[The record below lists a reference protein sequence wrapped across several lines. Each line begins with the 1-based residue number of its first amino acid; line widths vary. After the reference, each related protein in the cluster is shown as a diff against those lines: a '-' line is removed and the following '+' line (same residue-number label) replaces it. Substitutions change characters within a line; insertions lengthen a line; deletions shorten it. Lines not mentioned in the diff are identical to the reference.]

1 MTRTTKSKRDIFYR
15 LAKEQGWRAR
25 SVYKLLQLDQQYSLL
40 GKDVRKVVDLCAAP
54 GSWSQVLSRKL
65 YTGHVLGFGEYDVVG
80 GSGSGGNHCNGGR
93 CDDCSGSSCGGAI
106 NDTKDVN
113 ETNKQDDRKIIA
125 VDLQKMAPLHG
136 VVQLQG
142 DITLLETSERIK
154 KELENAKADLIV
166 CDGAP
171 DVTGLH
177 DMDEY
182 VQGQLIISAL
192 NICLHCLKDGGNFV
206 AKIFV
211 GPDEDI
217 LKEQLAIFFESVSIS
232 KPSSSRDNSSEA
244 FIVCERMAIPSR
256 FDPLLFTTFIESGYD
271 LDFLKKSDRCDEYN
285 LSLIPDVAC
294 GDKSGYPPRNTTDAD
309 VVPLSLDVLSLKN

>member
-1 MTRTTKSKRDIFYR
+1 M
-15 LAKEQGWRAR
+15 
-25 SVYKLLQLDQQYSLL
+25 YKLLQLDQQYSLL
-40 GKDVRKVVDLCAAP
+40 GKGVRKVIDLCAAP

-80 GSGSGGNHCNGGR
+80 GSDDGGNHCSGG
-93 CDDCSGSSCGGAI
+93 SCGDAV

-113 ETNKQDDRKIIA
+113 DTNKQDDRKIIA

-142 DITLLETSERIK
+142 DITLLETSKRIK
-154 KELENAKADLIV
+154 KELGHSKADLII

-182 VQGQLIISAL
+182 VQGQLIVSAL

-217 LKEQLAIFFESVSIS
+217 LKDQLAIFFESVSIS

-244 FIVCERMAIPSR
+244 FVVCERMAIPSL
-256 FDPLLFTTFIESGYD
+256 FDPLMFTRFIESGYD
-271 LDFLKKSDRCDEYN
+271 LDSLKKSDQLDEYN

-294 GDKSGYPPRNTTDAD
+294 GDKSGYPRNTTDGD
-309 VVPLSLDVLSLKN
+309 VLLSFDSLSLKI